1 VEKEVG
7 EETMTEV
14 VVETEDAAVI
24 FKTYSRL

>member
-1 VEKEVG
+1 MEKEVG